1 MLEIKPYKP
10 RLVIYYKDIDWE
22 ISALTC
28 DLEHRTELMKIINS
42 QKFVDI
48 EWITIPCFKIQKI
61 MPTDNSFDEI
71 YYSCDRKTRN
81 RLAPYIEGR
90 KAQKKILEKWW
101 LLEKIKYLSSKTKS
115 NENIEWA

>member
-1 MLEIKPYKP
+1 MSEIKLYKP

-22 ISALTC
+22 TSALTC
-28 DLEHRTELMKIINS
+28 ELEHRTELMKIINS

-48 EWITIPCFKIQKI
+48 EWITIPCYQIKKI
-61 MPTDNSFDEI
+61 MPTDNSFEEI

-90 KAQKKILEKWW
+90 KAQKKILEKDR
-101 LLEKIKYLSSKTKS
+101 LLEKIKYLSLKNKS
-115 NENIEWA
+115 DENIEWA